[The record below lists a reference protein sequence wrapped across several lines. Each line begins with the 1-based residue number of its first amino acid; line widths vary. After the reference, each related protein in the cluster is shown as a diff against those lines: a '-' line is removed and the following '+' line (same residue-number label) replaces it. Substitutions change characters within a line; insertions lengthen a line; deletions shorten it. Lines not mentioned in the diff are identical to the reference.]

1 MNVERLVA
9 GLDIGSAKTTAII
22 AEVVGDLPRNPS
34 IRILGVGQAR
44 TTGLRRGVVS
54 DIEET
59 TRSIQKAMT
68 DAERMAGAQIA
79 EVYSG
84 IAGEH
89 VQAMTS
95 KGIVAINGDEI
106 TKADVDRANAVARAQ
121 AIPQDRELLHAIPQE
136 YTVDKNHGIRDPIGM
151 IGTRLETEM
160 YLVTIGSSPAMN
172 LRKAVEKA
180 GYKVRELVLEPLASA
195 LSVLTEDEKELGVA
209 LVEMGAGTTDIAVFH
224 EAKIRHLGTVNF
236 GGNNVTNDIV
246 HGLGVTQADAERL
259 KERYGCAYEPMVDP
273 SEVIQLP
280 STVAQGDRQIP
291 RELLAHIIHQ
301 RMDEIFDLVQRDIAA
316 AGYAGKLSAGI
327 VLTGGAAAMQGAVEL
342 ASDVFG
348 TGVRVGVPS
357 ENIGGLT
364 DSVEAPRFATVTG
377 LAHYAAHR
385 FALGACWCRRKTSRV
400 ECAGSRSSRAAR
412 EDVAAGFLLACHSS
426 RCEELRVGWSDATVH
441 L

>member
-1 MNVERLVA
+1 MNPERIIA
-9 GLDIGSAKTTAII
+9 SLDIGPAKTTAVI
-22 AEVVGDLPRNPS
+22 AQAMGGDGKGAPYLK
-34 IRILGVGQAR
+34 ILGVGQAR
-44 TTGLRRGVVS
+44 TTGLRKGIVS

-59 TRSIQKAMT
+59 TRSIKKAVE
-68 DAERMAGAQIA
+68 DAERMSGTKIDTIYA
-79 EVYSG
+79 G

-89 VQAMTS
+89 VRAMIS
-95 KGIVAINGDEI
+95 KGIVAVNGEEI
-106 TKADVDRANAVARAQ
+106 SKADVDRANEVARAQ
-121 AIPQDRELLHAIPQE
+121 PVPADRELLHAIPQE

-160 YLVTIGSSPAMN
+160 YLVTIGGSPAMN

-259 KERYGCAYEPMVDP
+259 KERFGCAYEPMVDP
-273 SEVIQLP
+273 SEIIQLP

-301 RMDEIFDLVQRDIAA
+301 RMDEIFDLVQREVAT
-316 AGYAGKLSAGI
+316 AGYAGKLAAGLVI
-327 VLTGGAAAMQGAVEL
+327 TGGAAAMQGAAEL

-348 TGVRVGVPS
+348 TGVRVGTPS
-357 ENIGGLT
+357 EQVGGLS
-364 DSVEAPRFATVTG
+364 DSVDASRFATVVG
-377 LAHYAAHR
+377 LAQYGAHR
-385 FALGACWCRRKTSRV
+385 MALGGATATARRIKLP
-400 ECAGSRSSRAAR
+400 SSGGMDKLGERIKY
-412 EDVAAGFLLACHSS
+412 
-426 RCEELRVGWSDATVH
+426 W
-441 L
+441 